1 MEWITEGFDGF
12 SKGTMENGG
21 QNLYV
26 SKKGVLQR
34 IFQYDVNGDGYADLL
49 FACSQSM
56 YERPPIY
63 VFEQLPSNT
72 DYRELPSGGTY
83 DGVFAD
89 LDGNGYED
97 LVIACQHDGT
107 HSDVTAFVY
116 FGGPDGLTE
125 RYRMELPAPSS
136 VGVAVGDFNG
146 DGRMDIAFLS
156 AEKLRVF
163 YQEERGFC
171 PASFTDYPLNA
182 KVIAAADLDGD
193 GYCDLYFKDTE
204 GKTGLLFGGKNGFD
218 CANIVWINQN
228 AIAVKE
234 GEGSTTAGQ
243 IHAYLQWRPCIV
255 TIDHK
260 QYLFSREEEQA
271 VFYTCSAERTLTR
284 AFSLACAD
292 AVAVTAADLTGNGY
306 DDLALAVFQDRD
318 READCK
324 VYLGGAN
331 GFSEK
336 NVMRLPVKGAINVTV
351 AQLDGPVLIICRSGE
366 RIERETQSPA
376 FRFSPDGTASQIFTI
391 PAGDCTRILAGR
403 PSGNATNDT
412 IVSLN
417 HELNRAQGAEHVF
430 VYLGGADGYLP
441 ERRLEFPAHSA
452 VDGAMCDFFD
462 TGKVDVLVCNCF
474 EDALHLDDGCYLYK
488 HGDKGFS
495 EDQKV
500 IFPTLHCSGSAV
512 GDFRKSGFLDLAFG
526 GFCNREIVIYHGS
539 ETGYSEK
546 NCTHVVLGP
555 DDGQYHP
562 EKYGE
567 GQDVYMSV
575 PPEERA
581 VMTEFGQVRWMISA
595 DFNCDG
601 WPDLFISEITGP
613 RCFILWGGPE
623 GFSVKR
629 MTTLLTDGVSSAN
642 VADLNGNGWPDLI
655 LASHQS
661 TKKNSRYESYVT
673 VYWGGPEG
681 YQENR
686 KMQLPVSCANA
697 VTVGDY
703 SGSGSFDIYA
713 TSYNNGRTRDLLSY
727 LYKGDH
733 GNYSIRNVQYLF
745 NHSGSGCV
753 SGDFN
758 GDGYTD
764 LAVACH
770 KEYGNHCSHSYIFWG
785 GPDGLSEDRKT
796 VLPTVGPHGMTTV
809 DPGNILDRGDRERYT
824 SEMKQLQEGM
834 VLTGIFWEGTSS
846 STSWVELK
854 VRAASSEA
862 ELAQAAWQ
870 SVSAGEDLAPH
881 NLGGVV
887 QYQVALCAKCACGT
901 PRIKRVRVTYERR
914 NLI

>member
-1 MEWITEGFDGF
+1 MEWITEGFEGF
-12 SKGTMENGG
+12 SKGSMENGG

-26 SKKGVLQR
+26 SRKGVLQR
-34 IFQYDVNGDGYADLL
+34 IFQYDVNGDGFADLL

-56 YERPPIY
+56 YERPPLY
-63 VFEQLPSNT
+63 VFEQLPQST
-72 DYRELPSGGTY
+72 DRRELPSGGTY

-89 LDGNGYED
+89 LSGSGYDD
-97 LVIACQHDGT
+97 LVVACQHDGT

-116 FGGPDGLTE
+116 FGSHEGLTE

-146 DGRMDIAFLS
+146 NGRKDIAFLS
-156 AEKLRVF
+156 NEKLRVF
-163 YQEERGFC
+163 EQEERGFC
-171 PASFTDYPLNA
+171 PANFTDYPLNA
-182 KVIAAADLDGD
+182 KVIVAADLDGD
-193 GYCDLYFKDTE
+193 GCCDLYFKDVE
-204 GKTGLLFGGKNGFD
+204 GKTGVLFGGKNGFD
-218 CANIVWINQN
+218 LSKIVWINQTA
-228 AIAVKE
+228 AIVKE

-243 IHAYLQWRPCIV
+243 IHAYLQWRPCVV
-255 TIDHK
+255 TIDQK
-260 QYLFSREEEQA
+260 QYLFSREKDEA
-271 VFYTCSAERTLTR
+271 AFYTCSTERKLSR
-284 AFSLACAD
+284 AFSLACPNAAAVVSAD
-292 AVAVTAADLTGNGY
+292 FTGNGY
-306 DDLALAVFQDRD
+306 DDLAFAVFVDRD
-318 READCK
+318 QEQDCK
-324 VYLGGAN
+324 VYLGGKD
-331 GFSEK
+331 GFSEQR
-336 NVMRLPVKGAINVTV
+336 VTFLPVKGAINVT
-351 AQLDGPVLIICRSGE
+351 AADLDGKTLIICRSGE
-366 RIERETQSPA
+366 RIERETLSPA
-376 FRFSPDGTASQIFTI
+376 FRFAPDGTAGEVFSI
-391 PAGDCTRILAGR
+391 PAGDCMRILAGR
-403 PSGNATNDT
+403 PDGSKTRDT

-430 VYLGGADGYLP
+430 VYLGGKDGYLP

-474 EDALHLDDGCYLYK
+474 EDALHLDDGCYLYPQ
-488 HGDKGFS
+488 GEAGFS
-495 EDQKV
+495 QEKKV
-500 IFPTLHCSGSAV
+500 IFPTLHCSGSAI
-512 GDFRKSGFLDLAFG
+512 GDFRKSGYLDIAFG
-526 GFCNREIVIYHGS
+526 GFCNREILIFHGS
-539 ETGYSEK
+539 EAGYSKE
-546 NCTHVVLGP
+546 NVSRVVLGP
-555 DDGQYHP
+555 DDGSYRP

-581 VMTEFGQVRWMISA
+581 VTTEFGQVRWMLSA

-623 GFSVKR
+623 GFSTKR

-661 TKKNSRYESYVT
+661 TKKNVRYESYVT
-673 VYWGGPEG
+673 VYWGGKEG
-681 YQENR
+681 YSENR
-686 KMQLPVSCANA
+686 RMQLPVSCANA

-703 SGSGSFDIYA
+703 NGNGSLDLYA

-733 GNYSIRNVQYLF
+733 GEYSIKNVQYLF

-824 SEMKQLQEGM
+824 SERKRLPEET
-834 VLTGIFWEGTSS
+834 VLTGITWEGECT
-846 STSWVELK
+846 STSWVELS

-862 ELAQAAWQ
+862 ELVTTGWQ
-870 SVSAGEDLAPH
+870 RVESGEDLTTRS
-881 NLGGVV
+881 LSGVV

-914 NLI
+914 K